1 MINSLTSAQKTPPP
15 PKRAPTTVIPGDSIV
30 KNVYRNNITKSMKHK
45 KHVVVKHFSGA
56 KTDDM
61 YHYTKPTQKNHQQK
75 LQYML
80 AQTTYSVKKNLKK

>member
-1 MINSLTSAQKTPPP
+1 
-15 PKRAPTTVIPGDSIV
+15 
-30 KNVYRNNITKSMKHK
+30 MKHK
-45 KHVVVKHFSGA
+45 KRVVVKHFSGA

-80 AQTTYSVKKNLKK
+80 AQTTYPVKKNLKK